1 MRQRGFGWGKGRRVI
16 KTVIAGDALQA
27 ALRKHQRYVDQHPH
41 GCSDESKDWDARARF
56 DAREAAPPAPLRMAK
71 ARLRS
76 GRR

>member
-1 MRQRGFGWGKGRRVI
+1 MI

-41 GCSDESKDWDARARF
+41 GCIDESKDWDARARF
-56 DAREAAPPAPLRMAK
+56 DAREPVPARLRMAK